1 MKLSTVGIPLLI
13 GLGVFF
19 YLADINGFPSIENNQ
34 KPELKSPQP
43 PSESPKPKP
52 KPKPKG
58 YKECMRLSNQQHKR
72 DMSEFRRID
81 IQAEVT
87 YGRIRDDKYGKGL
100 NTITK
105 EQLEREKKCFE
116 DGMNF

>member
-13 GLGVFF
+13 GLAVFF
-19 YLADINGFPSIENNQ
+19 YLADIDGIPSIENNQ
-34 KPELKSPQP
+34 KPQLKSPQP

-52 KPKPKG
+52 KG
-58 YKECMRLSNQQHKR
+58 YKACMRLSNEQYKR
-72 DMSEFRRID
+72 DMGEFRRIRR
-81 IQAEVT
+81 QAEVT

-105 EQLEREKKCFE
+105 EMLEREKKCFE

>member
-13 GLGVFF
+13 GLSVFF
-19 YLADINGFPSIENNQ
+19 YLADIDGFPSIENNQ

-52 KPKPKG
+52 KG
-58 YKECMRLSNQQHKR
+58 YKECMRLSNEQHKR

-81 IQAEVT
+81 RQAEVT

-105 EQLEREKKCFE
+105 EMLEREKKCFE